1 MQTETYDYLLQWTAQ
16 LHEIIAERLEQ
27 ALTPD
32 TDQRSRWLMEYIIG
46 HERELANTVRRYRE
60 QAGAAES
67 RTWLYEHIGEDVP
80 PNARWELSF
89 IGMNTD
95 QISAQVFD
103 LHNQLIEVYT
113 SMSGR
118 APIPAAAELMENML
132 TLEQGATRRL
142 AEQCGRLND
151 L

>member
-60 QAGAAES
+60 QVGAAES